1 MTVFP
6 KVIYSNCPFTDWPTC
21 HTLSSSLPEQIPCG
35 VSGNVT
41 SLLHKWLSV
50 HVVGIL
56 LLLFSHS
63 VVSDS
68 ATTWTA
74 ACHISLSFTISWSW
88 LKFMS
93 NLMTKIH
100 LSHPLSS
107 PSTSAFNLFP
117 ASESLQWVR
126 SSHQVAKVS
135 ELQLQHQSFLWMF
148 RADFL
153 WDWLVWSHCCPR
165 DSQESS
171 PTPQLKSI
179 NSLALSFLYDPTFT
193 YIHDYWKNHGF
204 D

>member
-1 MTVFP
+1 M
-6 KVIYSNCPFTDWPTC
+6 PFFCYRTQSRINAVQL
-21 HTLSSSLPEQIPCG
+21 HSSVRHFANPL
-35 VSGNVT
+35 
-41 SLLHKWLSV
+41 
-50 HVVGIL
+50 
-56 LLLFSHS
+56 
-63 VVSDS
+63 
-68 ATTWTA
+68 TA
-74 ACHISLSFTISWSW
+74 ACRATLFITNFQSLLI
-88 LKFMS
+88 LHVYQVGDAMQP
-93 NLMTKIH
+93 
-100 LSHPLSS
+100 SHPLSS

-153 WDWLVWSHCCPR
+153 WDWLVWSYCRPR

-171 PTPQLKSI
+171 PTPQLKII

-193 YIHDYWKNHGF
+193 YIHDYWKNHSF